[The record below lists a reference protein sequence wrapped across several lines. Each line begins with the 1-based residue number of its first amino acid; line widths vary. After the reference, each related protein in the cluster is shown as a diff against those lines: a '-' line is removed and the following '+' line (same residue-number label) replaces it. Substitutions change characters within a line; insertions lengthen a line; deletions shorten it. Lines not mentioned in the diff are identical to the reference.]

1 VTESTPELASGL
13 RLHRVAGLEPRSAA
27 ADAGGPLWFPRPFQG
42 VGRHDNPALYGC
54 LYCAL
59 EPLSAVVEAL
69 APFRGAGRLHA
80 SMLTRMGR
88 PLSLVSLSLE
98 TGAAADLVD
107 LDDPRVL
114 ARAKLRPS
122 GVATRE
128 RAPTQALAERFWA
141 AGASGLRWWST
152 LEAAWINLTLFD
164 RCAPALTVTDVREL
178 ALEDPAV
185 LEAAVFLGLRAPA

>member
-1 VTESTPELASGL
+1 MNETRAPAGRLL
-13 RLHRVAGLEPRSAA
+13 LHRVAALEPRSSA

-59 EPLSAVVEAL
+59 EPVSAVVEAL
-69 APFRGAGRLHA
+69 APFRGAGRLHP
-80 SMLTRMGR
+80 SMLTRMDR
-88 PLSLVSLSLE
+88 PLSLVSLALDD
-98 TGAAADLVD
+98 AAVAELVD

-114 ARAKLRPS
+114 TRSRLRPS
-122 GVATRE
+122 GIATRE
-128 RAPTQALAERFWA
+128 RARTQALAERFWA

-164 RCAPALTVTDVREL
+164 RCAPALAVADVRAL
-178 ALEDPAV
+178 ALDDPAV
-185 LEAAVFLGLRAPA
+185 AEAAAFLGLRAPA